1 MLERRKN
8 EREGRIKTIVYYRE
22 NISQVILSRMEEEKE
37 EKGQKG
43 HIHVLDDGTVIQHAH
58 HEHHAHGHQH
68 SHTQTKA
75 VLNRMARLIGHL
87 ESIKHMIED
96 GRDCS
101 EVLVQLSAVDSAIKG
116 VSRIILKDHLEH
128 CIVDAVR
135 DNDQQALDQL
145 NRAID
150 RFIK

>member
-1 MLERRKN
+1 MGRTQPSDAVEMHT
-8 EREGRIKTIVYYRE
+8 EGHE
-22 NISQVILSRMEEEKE
+22 SD
-37 EKGQKG
+37 G
-43 HIHVLDDGTVIQHAH
+43 HEPVHTHIMADGTVVTHSHGAMD
-58 HEHHAHGHQH
+58 HGHHH
-68 SHTQTKA
+68 SHTQTKN
-75 VLNRMARLIGHL
+75 VLNRMSRLIGHL
-87 ESIKHMIED
+87 ESTKRMIED